1 MSDTLT
7 AAVCGGRLRRIA
19 AIALFSLGAVTSAAV
34 VGGLAGALGG
44 GRISHLA
51 LAASAI
57 AFALGVPTPQL
68 RAQVPEPWRRT
79 LPLPVWSTADGA
91 LLGCGFGTHVPFAIF
106 WIALA
111 AAFAHGSALAGALA
125 FALFGTMRAITVLV
139 PAERLLPRYRLVRRA
154 NAIAVVA
161 LAGLAVPAA
170 AFGST
175 SDATPT
181 QGALAFTVRAG
192 GSIAVVVR
200 PDVGP
205 RVRVEG
211 ASQPSLDRR
220 LLAVREPTGIRV
232 IWWQTG
238 DEVARVDGDARTPA
252 LRWPRLAY
260 VRTGATGDELVL
272 RDLRHGTLR
281 VLLRAPHGQVIGRPA
296 LGGKR
301 IAYVVS
307 GQRRS
312 TLVVRNLA
320 SGLRRVIESRLG
332 ELASPSLTPTRLVWI
347 ERRASR
353 DWLKVSS
360 LSGARVRRV
369 RSGRFYSV
377 SARGRIAYLTVWE
390 RRTGASHIVKA
401 RFS

>member
-7 AAVCGGRLRRIA
+7 AAVCGGRLRRVVAVVLFALA
-19 AIALFSLGAVTSAAV
+19 AVASAAAL
-34 VGGLAGALGG
+34 GGLAGALGG
-44 GRISHLA
+44 GLLSHLV
-51 LAASAI
+51 LAASAG

-79 LPLPVWSTADGA
+79 LPLPLWSSAYGA
-91 LLGCGFGTHVPFAIF
+91 LLGCGIGTHVPFAMF

-111 AAFAHGSALAGALA
+111 AAFAHGSALAGAIA
-125 FALFGTMRAITVLV
+125 FALFGAMRAVTVLV

-154 NAIAVVA
+154 NAVAVVA
-161 LAGLAVPAA
+161 LAVLAVPAA
-170 AFGST
+170 ALGST

-181 QGALAFTVRAG
+181 QGALAYTVRVD
-192 GSIAVVVR
+192 GSIAVIVQPVHGR
-200 PDVGP
+200 
-205 RVRVEG
+205 RVRVDG

-252 LRWPRLAY
+252 LEWPRLAY

-272 RDLRHGTLR
+272 RDLRDGTLR
-281 VLLRAPHGQVIGRPA
+281 VLLRAPRGLVIGRPA
-296 LGGKR
+296 LGGSR

-312 TLVVRNLA
+312 TLVVRSLTG
-320 SGLRRVIESRLG
+320 GLRTVITSRLG
-332 ELASPSLTPTRLVWI
+332 ELASPSLTSTRLVWI

-353 DWLKVSS
+353 DWLIVST
-360 LSGARVRRV
+360 LAGTHLRRL

-377 SARGRIAYLTVWE
+377 AVRGRVAYLTVWE
-390 RRTGASHIVKA
+390 RRTGASHIVRA
-401 RFS
+401 RFH